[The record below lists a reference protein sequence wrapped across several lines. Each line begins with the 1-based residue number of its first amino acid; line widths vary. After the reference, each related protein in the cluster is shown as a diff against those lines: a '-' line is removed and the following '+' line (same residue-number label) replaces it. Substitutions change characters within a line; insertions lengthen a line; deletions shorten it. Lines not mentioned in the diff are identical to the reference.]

1 MKAATFWDKAKE
13 FGDFYIYFAR
23 PDTQEVT
30 FAVATADLSTPYIRN
45 NSRFK
50 AAKRAVSKGVVPPT
64 SNTCVDLW
72 DWKSDKLIC
81 VELASIK
88 KLVPLQSVL
97 KNERPY

>member
-30 FAVATADLSTPYIRN
+30 FAVATADLSTAYIRN
-45 NSRFK
+45 HARFK
-50 AAKRAVSKGVVPPT
+50 GQKRKEQPEGSVL
-64 SNTCVDLW
+64 LW
-72 DWKSDKLIC
+72 DWKSDRPLS
-81 VELASIK
+81 VELSSVK